1 MLRKLHGFPGLV
13 AALLLVVLATSGV
26 ILSVVPALER
36 SAATVPAVGEI
47 SVADLADRV
56 VANYPGT
63 EQIERS
69 LSGEVVVYY
78 NRDGQPGADLVNP
91 LTGEGIAAYQ
101 PSAWLRWVKNLHRSF
116 LMDDA
121 GRMLAGILA
130 ALMVLICLS
139 GMSMLARRMGGW
151 KALLRPISGSGS
163 PRVHAEL
170 ARFAVIA
177 LLLSALT
184 GSYMSAVRF
193 GLLPEGSNTEPSFP
207 AQVSGGTPAPAG
219 SLNALKSVDVNEL
232 RELVFPYPD
241 DPTDVYS
248 LSTTEGSG
256 FVDQST
262 GELLHYQPRSAGSQF
277 QHWMI
282 RLHTGEGLWWLGLI
296 LGIAAL
302 TVPVLSF
309 TGLQIWWRRRSS
321 SIRLGESA
329 SIEAAD
335 AVILVGSEGN
345 TTWGFAKDLQN
356 KLDQA
361 GKKVHCASMNNLA
374 EHYPKASVLFVLTST
389 YGNGEAPSSASQFM
403 ARLEHFRANDGL
415 EFVVLG
421 FGDQQFPKFCQYALD
436 VDAALSSKGL
446 QQMHPVT
453 RIDRGSAM
461 QFREWGEA
469 VGERMGISLALTHTP
484 APAVTSDFELVER
497 VDYGVAVNAPTSI
510 LRFKPVSSDRKLWQI
525 LFFRNRQH
533 APAFEAGDLFGVA
546 PPGGQ
551 TARFYS
557 LASSSSDGQ
566 LEICVRRQTN
576 GLCSGYLH
584 SLKPGDR
591 ITGFIQQNPGFRPAG
606 GAKPIILVGAGA
618 GIGPLAGFI
627 RKNTERNPMYL
638 YWGGRNPQS
647 DFLYKPELGRYLDDH
662 RLTGLNTAFSRS
674 AEKTYVQDAIV
685 ADETALQQLIEIGA
699 QILVCGGRDMAAGV
713 KQVFDSILEPL
724 SMDVDALRAEG
735 RYLEDVY

>member
-1 MLRKLHGFPGLV
+1 MLRRLHGLPGLV

-26 ILSVVPALER
+26 VLSVVPAVDR
-36 SAATVPAVGEI
+36 ATAVVPAAGEL
-47 SVADLADRV
+47 SVAELAERV

-63 EQIERS
+63 EQIARE

-78 NRDGQPGADLVNP
+78 SRDGQPGADLVNP
-91 LTGEGIAAYQ
+91 LTGEGIAPYQ
-101 PSAWLRWVKNLHRSF
+101 PSVFLRWVKNLHRSF
-116 LMDDA
+116 LLDDA
-121 GRMLAGILA
+121 GRILAGGLA

-139 GMSMLARRMGGW
+139 GAFLLARRLGGW
-151 KALLRPISGSGS
+151 KALLRPIPGSGNS
-163 PRVHAEL
+163 RIHAEM
-170 ARFAVIA
+170 ARFAVIG

-184 GSYMSAVRF
+184 GSYMSAIRF
-193 GLLPEGSNTEPSFP
+193 DLLPAGASTEPSFP

-219 SLNALKSVDVNEL
+219 SLSALKSVDANEL

-248 LSTTEGSG
+248 LTTTQGSG
-256 FVDQST
+256 FVDQAT
-262 GELLHYQPRSAGSQF
+262 GERLQYQPRSAGSKF
-277 QHWMI
+277 QHWMV

-302 TVPVLSF
+302 TVPALSF
-309 TGLQIWWRRRSS
+309 TGLQIWWQRRSS
-321 SIRLGESA
+321 AINLGENA
-329 SIEAAD
+329 NIEAAD
-335 AVILVGSEGN
+335 IVILVGSESN

-356 KLDQA
+356 ALNQA
-361 GKKVHCASMNNLA
+361 GKKVHCAAMNDLA
-374 EHYPKASVLFVLTST
+374 EHYPNASVLFVLTST
-389 YGNGEAPSSASQFM
+389 YSDGDAPSSASRFM
-403 ARLEHFRANDGL
+403 TRLEHFQANEGL
-415 EFVVLG
+415 QFVVLG

-469 VGERMGISLALTHTP
+469 ISKHMGISLVLTHNP
-484 APAVTSDFELVER
+484 APEVTSAFELVDR

-510 LRFKPVSSDRKLWQI
+510 LRFKPVQSDRTLWQRL
-525 LFFRNRQH
+525 LFQNRQH
-533 APAFEAGDLFGVA
+533 LPDFEAGDLFGVA
-546 PPGGQ
+546 PPNDEA
-551 TARFYS
+551 ARFYS
-557 LASSSSDGQ
+557 LASSASDGQ
-566 LEICVRRQTN
+566 LEICVRKQPH
-576 GLCSGYLH
+576 GLCSEYLH

-591 ITGFIQQNPGFRPAG
+591 IAGFIQKNPGFRPAEG
-606 GAKPIILVGAGA
+606 TRPIILVGAGA

-638 YWGGRNPQS
+638 YWGGRNPAS
-647 DFLYKPELGRYLDDH
+647 DFLYQPELGSYLNDH
-662 RLTGLNTAFSRS
+662 RLTELNTAFSRS
-674 AEKTYVQDAIV
+674 ENKTYVQDAII
-685 ADETALQQLIEIGA
+685 ADETALQQLIETGA

-713 KQVFDSILEPL
+713 RQVFNSILEPL
-724 SMDVDALRAEG
+724 CIDVDELRTEG